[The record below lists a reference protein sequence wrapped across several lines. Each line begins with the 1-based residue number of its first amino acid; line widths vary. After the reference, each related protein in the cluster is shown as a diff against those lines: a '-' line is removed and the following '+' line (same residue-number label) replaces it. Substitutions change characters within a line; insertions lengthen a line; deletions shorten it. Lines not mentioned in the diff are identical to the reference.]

1 MRHRLNKIISTVVTY
16 ELFFRPVYICLFV
29 WQEVIERYFILTECN
44 KIDNKKRKNWD
55 FCEIIV
61 ENKKCGSHHRL
72 KKYFKEQLCT
82 FLESKEYSPYNMNQ
96 KYVLT
101 YVRLLII
108 QREYETFC
116 CTHTNSF
123 KDDLF
128 RNLLATKSNLQ
139 EKSPGSVLYKKFVL
153 KSFLI
158 FTEKHLC
165 WSLFFDKVPVP

>member
-16 ELFFRPVYICLFV
+16 ELFFPPVYICLFV

-61 ENKKCGSHHRL
+61 E
-72 KKYFKEQLCT
+72 
-82 FLESKEYSPYNMNQ
+82 
-96 KYVLT
+96 LT

-123 KDDLF
+123 KEDLF

-139 EKSPGSVLYKKFVL
+139 EKPPGSVLYKKFVL